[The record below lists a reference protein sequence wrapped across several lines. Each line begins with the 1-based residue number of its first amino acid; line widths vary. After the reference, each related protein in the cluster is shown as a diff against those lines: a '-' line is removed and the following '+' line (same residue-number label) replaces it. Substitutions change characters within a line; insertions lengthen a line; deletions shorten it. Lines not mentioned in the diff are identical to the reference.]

1 LAIVLAVVLTL
12 LVDVDVEDLLLLPG
26 TRSTNGSRCVAS
38 FQYRSWWNHRKELS
52 TSVPSPA
59 AAVEVDVVVVVVD
72 DGVVAA
78 EQVTGVAGEEEEEG
92 CVTNMTVGVGAVVW
106 IRLTDETAA
115 AAGDGLGRIIA

>member
-1 LAIVLAVVLTL
+1 MKTNSGGVSSSI
-12 LVDVDVEDLLLLPG
+12 
-26 TRSTNGSRCVAS
+26 TRSGRWRIFERTS

-72 DGVVAA
+72 DGVVVA
-78 EQVTGVAGEEEEEG
+78 EQVTGVAGEEEGEG

-115 AAGDGLGRIIA
+115 GDGLGRIIA